1 MKNISFNAF
10 FAVLQTTLVETLV
23 LSPNELLFAEVL
35 KILKTI
41 ATPTP
46 TPFFFLLQNFLLFWI
61 ALGSAHGVRW
71 DFWSGTSERKFG
83 INLLAPP
90 LVCE

>member
-1 MKNISFNAF
+1 MKAMKNISFNAV

-35 KILKTI
+35 KILTTL
-41 ATPTP
+41 ATPP
-46 TPFFFLLQNFLLFWI
+46 FFLLQNFLLFWI
-61 ALGSAHGVRW
+61 VLGSAHGVRW